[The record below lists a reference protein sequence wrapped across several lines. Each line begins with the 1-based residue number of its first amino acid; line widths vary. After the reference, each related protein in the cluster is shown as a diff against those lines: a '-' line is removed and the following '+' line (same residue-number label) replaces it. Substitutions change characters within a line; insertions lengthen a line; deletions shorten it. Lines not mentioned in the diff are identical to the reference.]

1 MSKWNSN
8 QIITFLKI
16 YEQFPVLWNIK
27 HNDYLNIKLKDV
39 LFKQM
44 CEQLEQVDLL
54 KGMDEKRLKNKI
66 KNLKDVFR
74 QEPSK
79 KSVCGTEDIYI
90 PKLTWFEAANF
101 FAEVLST
108 RQSNSNLVSKL
119 LSYLFL
125 QR

>member
-79 KSVCGTEDIYI
+79 KSVCGTEEQ
-90 PKLTWFEAANF
+90 KN
-101 FAEVLST
+101 
-108 RQSNSNLVSKL
+108 
-119 LSYLFL
+119 
-125 QR
+125 